1 MSGESR
7 TGAQRS
13 RLDAAR
19 KALLEKRLR
28 GSAALAGSRTIS
40 LLKPDAAAFASFAQA
55 RLWFLDRL
63 YDSTPAYH
71 MYRATRLRGALDRA
85 ALQVALDGL
94 VEHHEALRTRFVTQ
108 DDELYQQIAE
118 PESVPLA
125 VESLE
130 NSADKEAE
138 LAQKLRKK
146 VRRPFKQLQP
156 PLLRAHLIKMSA
168 DEHVLLL
175 VTHHIATDEW
185 SDEILMRELEVRY
198 RAALG
203 GERPELVE
211 PTISYRDFASWQRD
225 RIETIKADQ
234 LDFWRRQLDSELP
247 ALELPFDHARPRRPS
262 FRGGLVRH
270 SLPAGLSRQIKELT
284 RTAGV
289 TPFILLLTAF
299 KVLLRRYTGQD
310 EIVVGVPAA
319 NRGAPELEKLV
330 GLFLNT
336 LVLRSHPDAAKTF
349 VAFLGEIK
357 QLALE
362 AYDHQELPLE
372 HIVAELQPDRDLSR
386 NPMFQVMF
394 VHASDSESGLALQD
408 LEASSVLID
417 PGVSKFDLT
426 MFTAWHGDHLELTA
440 EYSSDLF
447 EESTISNM
455 LRAFEV
461 LLAGITADPK
471 ATLDSLPLLA
481 EEDREKLA
489 QSLTGPDLVSPL
501 AASWLE
507 ILDEAVRR
515 SPDAVAVEDEDEQIS
530 YAELDHRTRRVA
542 NGLREAGVSAGDIVG
557 IYIGRSIAQII
568 SLVGVLRAGAAYV
581 PLDPAYSSQRVGT
594 VLDELKRVS
603 SGQDPVVMVRRGED
617 SGHLLPATLIEFE
630 SLVSSEPG
638 DSLVLP
644 DADDPAYVIFTSGS
658 TGKPKGVVVSHA
670 NLAHSNAA
678 RVDYYSEPVGKFL
691 LLSSFAFDSSVA
703 GIFWTLGSGG
713 TLVLGPPGFEKDP
726 RDIAR
731 RISGQ
736 SITHTLMLPTLYEFV
751 LQSASGGALRSL
763 STVIVAGEAVSPQV
777 AQRHKRALPEVGL
790 YNEYGPTEASV
801 WATVYKLT
809 GNESEVVPIG
819 LPIAGTQIHLL
830 DAALNP
836 VPQGATGEIC
846 IEGAG
851 VTAGYLGCQEKT
863 LQSFVRIPGLNGA
876 TIYRSGDRGRLADG
890 QIRYLGRIDEQIK
903 IRGYRIEPE
912 EVLNALRESVAVKEA
927 AVLATE
933 VEDEGNKLVAYIA
946 TAADDQP
953 DITLLR
959 RALKSKLPEYMV
971 PSDFV
976 VMDELPRTPNGKLD
990 AARLPSSRSG
1000 TSVSISRSV
1009 PIEDDVLRQVL
1020 DIWRRAL
1027 GKQVAPDDSF
1037 FESGGHSLLGVSV
1050 VMSIERELGVEL
1062 SLSALFESPTP
1073 AALAER
1079 VRDSQKSSDFKYL
1092 IPVNTQG
1099 HRTPIFGVHG
1109 DARLLSKHLGDEQPV
1124 YMLFH
1129 NIGEADA
1136 ELESVEKVAAQYLE
1150 EIRRIQ
1156 PHGPYN
1162 LYGFSFGGM
1171 LAYEMAMRLH
1181 DDGEEIGFFALL
1193 DAPPP
1198 IDMSLLKVR
1207 VQYRLGQTKR
1217 SHSRIGS
1224 AAQVLQVLPGF
1235 FYRRLKNVWRD
1246 VRLFYYSATT
1256 SSKRMY
1262 AAAAIIALVGV
1273 ATVVQIRQ
1281 QVPRT
1286 DWIAVSAPLKLETGY
1301 QVNTRFSPQL
1311 SGLHEIEL
1319 VVDRTL
1325 PQSELRDTV
1334 LGFRTPSTLDIEWS
1348 ISLGDERVTAGNVTD
1363 YRYIDVSPDDFAAR
1377 AGYTL
1382 LGLPV
1387 NRNEMHYR
1395 SLGLLG
1401 DFTWARGVG
1410 AAVLEAGQT
1419 YTLRVDVDRE
1429 FPDLQVANPHFN
1441 VRFNSRSFLERRS
1454 TLVVQGFVGLALFGI
1469 GLLIAAAAL
1478 LRKRQTIPHELINYR
1493 NLKHNMRLS
1502 RRYTYLPYPGDVSLF
1517 LPDRHEDIQEDMVN
1531 SWRQVIK
1538 GDLTVDVIEGAHDHL
1553 QIFDEVHGPKLASK
1567 FARRLDEQLTGGGR
1581 SESASS

>member
-7 TGAQRS
+7 NGARRS
-13 RLDAAR
+13 HLDAAR
-19 KALLEKRLR
+19 TALLEKRLR
-28 GSAALAGSRTIS
+28 GSAASAASGTIS
-40 LLKPDAAAFASFAQA
+40 SPKLDAAAHASFAQA

-63 YDSTPAYH
+63 YDSNPAYH

-85 ALQVALDGL
+85 ALQTALDGL
-94 VEHHEALRTRFVTQ
+94 VEHHEALRTRLVAQ
-108 DDELYQQIAE
+108 DGELHQQIAA

-130 NSADKEAE
+130 NSADKEVE
-138 LAQKLRKK
+138 LALKLREM
-146 VRRPFKQLQP
+146 VRRPFNKLQP
-156 PLLRAHLIKMSA
+156 PLLRAHLIKMLA

-185 SDEILMRELEVRY
+185 SDEILTRELEVRY

-203 GERPELVE
+203 GEQPVLVE
-211 PTISYRDFASWQRD
+211 SAITYRDFANWQRD
-225 RIETIKADQ
+225 RVETIKADQ

-262 FRGGLVRH
+262 LRGGLVRH
-270 SLPAGLSRQIKELT
+270 SLPAGLSRQIEELT
-284 RTAGV
+284 RIAGV

-336 LVLRSHPDAAKTF
+336 LVLRSHSDAAKTF
-349 VAFLGEIK
+349 VTFLGEIK

-362 AYDHQELPLE
+362 AYEHQELPLE

-394 VHASDSESGLALQD
+394 VHSSNSETGLALQD
-408 LEASSVLID
+408 LEASSVRID

-426 MFTAWHGDHLELTA
+426 IFTAWHGNHLELTA

-455 LRAFEV
+455 LGAFEV
-461 LLAGITADPK
+461 LLAGITANPK

-481 EEDREKLA
+481 ENDREILA
-489 QSLTGPDLVSPL
+489 ETLTGPDLVSPPP
-501 AASWLE
+501 ASWLE
-507 ILDEAVRR
+507 TLEEAVRR
-515 SPDAVAVEDEDEQIS
+515 SPDAIAVEDDDEQIS
-530 YAELDHRTRRVA
+530 YAELDRRTRRVA
-542 NGLREAGVSAGDIVG
+542 NGLREAGVSAGDFVG
-557 IYIGRSIAQII
+557 IYIGRSTAQIVA
-568 SLVGVLRAGAAYV
+568 LVGVLRAGAAYV
-581 PLDPAYSSQRVGT
+581 PLDPAYSSQRVGA
-594 VLDELKRVS
+594 VLYELKRAS
-603 SGQDPVVMVRRGED
+603 SGHDPMVMVRRGED
-617 SGHLLPATLIEFE
+617 SGHLPSATLIEFE
-630 SLVSSEPG
+630 SLVSSEPD

-644 DADDPAYVIFTSGS
+644 DADDPAYAIFTSGS
-658 TGKPKGVVVSHA
+658 TGKPKGVVVSHS

-703 GIFWTLGSGG
+703 GIFWTLGSSG

-731 RISGQ
+731 RVSDQ
-736 SITHTLMLPTLYEFV
+736 SITHTLMLPSLYEFV
-751 LQSASGGALRSL
+751 LQCASGGALSSL
-763 STVIVAGEAVSPQV
+763 RAVIVAGEAVSLQLT
-777 AQRHKRALPEVGL
+777 QRHKRALPEVGL
-790 YNEYGPTEASV
+790 YNEYGPTETSV
-801 WATVYKLT
+801 WSTVYKLT

-851 VTAGYLGCQEKT
+851 VTAGYLGRQEQT
-863 LQSFVRIPGLNGA
+863 VQSFVRIPDLNGA

-890 QIRYLGRIDEQIK
+890 QLRYLGRIDEQIK
-903 IRGYRIEPE
+903 ICGYRIEPE
-912 EVLNALRESVAVKEA
+912 EVLNALRESVTVKDA

-933 VEDEGNKLVAYIA
+933 VEGAGNKLVAYIA

-959 RALKSKLPEYMV
+959 RALQSALPEYMV

-990 AARLPSSRSG
+990 TARLSSSRLG
-1000 TSVSISRSV
+1000 TSVSTSCSA

-1027 GKQVAPDDSF
+1027 RTEVGPDDIF
-1037 FESGGHSLLGVSV
+1037 FDSGGHSLLGVSLM
-1050 VMSIERELGVEL
+1050 MSIERELGVEL
-1062 SLSALFESPTP
+1062 PLSALFESPTP
-1073 AALAER
+1073 AGLAEH
-1079 VRDSQKSSDFKYL
+1079 VRDSRKSSGFKYL

-1099 HRTPIFGVHG
+1099 HRTPIFCVHG
-1109 DARLLSKHLGDEQPV
+1109 GARLLSKHLGDEQPV
-1124 YMLFH
+1124 YLLFDK
-1129 NIGEADA
+1129 IGEANA
-1136 ELESVEKVAAQYLE
+1136 ELESVEKVAARYLKE
-1150 EIRRIQ
+1150 MRRIQ
-1156 PHGPYN
+1156 PHGPYI
-1162 LYGFSFGGM
+1162 LYGFSYGGM
-1171 LAYEMAMRLH
+1171 LAYEMAMRLQ
-1181 DDGEEIGFFALL
+1181 DDGQEIGFFALL
-1193 DAPPP
+1193 DPPP
-1198 IDMSLLKVR
+1198 LIDTSLLKVKF
-1207 VQYRLGQTKR
+1207 QHKLGEIKR
-1217 SHSRIGS
+1217 SRSRIGS
-1224 AAQVLQVLPGF
+1224 TAQAVPRFL
-1235 FYRRLKNVWRD
+1235 YRRLRSLWRD
-1246 VRLFYYSATT
+1246 VRLFYYDATANN
-1256 SSKRMY
+1256 KRMY

-1273 ATVVQIRQ
+1273 GTVVQVSQ

-1286 DWIAVSAPLKLETGY
+1286 DWIAASAPLELEAGY
-1301 QVNTRFSPQL
+1301 QFDARFSPQL

-1319 VVDRTL
+1319 VVDRTI
-1325 PQSELRDTV
+1325 PQSELQDTV
-1334 LGFRTPSTLDIEWS
+1334 LGFRAPSILEVEWS
-1348 ISLGDERVTAGNVTD
+1348 ISRGNEQITAGNVTD
-1363 YRYIDVSPDDFAAR
+1363 YRYIDISPADFAAR

-1382 LGLPV
+1382 FGLPV

-1410 AAVLEAGQT
+1410 AAELERGET
-1419 YTLRVDVDRE
+1419 YTLHVDVGRE
-1429 FPDLQVANPHFN
+1429 FPDLQVANPQLN
-1441 VRFNSRSFLERRS
+1441 VRFNRRSFLEQRPA
-1454 TLVVQGFVGLALFGI
+1454 LVVQGFVGLALFGI
-1469 GLLIAAAAL
+1469 GLLIAAAAW
-1478 LRKRQTIPHELINYR
+1478 LRKRQTIPHKLINHR
-1493 NLKHNMRLS
+1493 SLKHNERLS
-1502 RRYTYLPYPGDVSLF
+1502 RRYTYLPYPGDVLLF
-1517 LPDRHEDIQEDMVN
+1517 LPDRHQDIQDDTVN

-1538 GDLTVDVIEGAHDHL
+1538 GDLTVEVIEGAHAHL
-1553 QIFDEVHGPKLASK
+1553 QLLNPLQVDACRTTTGKCEPI
-1567 FARRLDEQLTGGGR
+1567 AR
-1581 SESASS
+1581 